1 MYINN
6 KNFISIFYYLYIIEM
21 SDNAPYDDFLYLID
35 LTIES
40 GDIIYIKN
48 AIIKYEN
55 VLSKYYIDWGESNY
69 NGCNTRSN

>member
-1 MYINN
+1 
-6 KNFISIFYYLYIIEM
+6 M

-55 VLSKYYIDWGESNY
+55 VLSKYYIDWGNQIIMDVTQEAIEEMII
-69 NGCNTRSN
+69 T

>member
-1 MYINN
+1 
-6 KNFISIFYYLYIIEM
+6 M

-55 VLSKYYIDWGESNY
+55 VLSTQEAIEEMII
-69 NGCNTRSN
+69 T

>member
-1 MYINN
+1 
-6 KNFISIFYYLYIIEM
+6 M

-48 AIIKYEN
+48 SIIKYEN